1 MKLMMKMRLV
11 MMQRVRKMRTRSIAL
26 AVVTNS
32 LMLVNVKGVTPVGDG
47 ITIAVSGFTV
57 FLKKANNGT
66 AVSAVIV
73 ILSNIAELLVVISSS
88 IF

>member
-1 MKLMMKMRLV
+1 MKAYRLV
-11 MMQRVRKMRTRSIAL
+11 MIMMQRVRKIRTRSIAL
-26 AVVTNS
+26 ALVTNS
-32 LMLVNVKGVTPVGDG
+32 LMLVNVQGATPVGDG

-66 AVSAVIV
+66 AISAVIV